1 MRSFF
6 RSDLQKETELRWM
19 DREGRLML
27 VLSDEFPP
35 DAPHHRPMISETMH
49 QTMTGLIRRNHQQA
63 QEELAEQLLALAR
76 PGINLVPA
84 VEGLCAHQL
93 HAGVVQDDL
102 HVLERYQ
109 LRSRSDP
116 SRVFYVDYNPAR
128 SRRHQGAG
136 RTQAPPGWERVHGDC
151 HLCAPNILWQ
161 QRFCQFPL
169 PLALPSGRYWAWA
182 NPFPLGHFHVTI
194 AADQHTP
201 QTWMTADRDEAFAN
215 LMRRLTDLVPL
226 AEQLP
231 DYLVFENG
239 TGAGAT
245 VTGHHHFQALRK
257 WPGLARLPIEEAARR
272 QEHAQDSARG
282 SCVPFVLLDYP
293 VAALCCSGSV
303 QTITSQM
310 ATMVC
315 PQLSGSDELNHW
327 KHLTTNLIACRES
340 GVGGRLRLFL
350 IPRNAHI
357 TRATGI
363 TSAVASLE
371 LAGEIVFSQEQERDR
386 ISAGQVT
393 YDHVWDTLAS
403 VQDESSRRLLRECN
417 LC

>member
-1 MRSFF
+1 
-6 RSDLQKETELRWM
+6 M

-27 VLSDEFPP
+27 VMSGDFLPN
-35 DAPHHRPMISETMH
+35 ATHHSPMISETMH

-93 HAGVVQDDL
+93 HAGLVQDDL
-102 HVLERYQ
+102 HALERYQ
-109 LRSRSDP
+109 LRSRSDL

-128 SRRHQGAG
+128 ARRHQGAG

-215 LMRRLTDLVPL
+215 LLRRLTDLVHL